1 MSLMAES
8 ALKEAAEA
16 KLREKKNQ
24 AKSEAKKRPYKWES
38 SALSGFMRDL
48 KAELAKQKLKL
59 DATVAKA
66 ILNPFNVT
74 HVVDLDAKWRDDG
87 AMTRS
92 NVSNAQIKALIA
104 TITDKH
110 PNAFQSLDFAHN
122 SIDDKLAMDIAAILV
137 RSQSI
142 KSLGLAGNNIG
153 RKGCG
158 TLTQTLLQEKGA
170 YLEHFS
176 LRNNPI
182 GDEPIRALADFLRTN
197 PPLKSLDIGN
207 TEAGIRALVHVAVAA
222 GGELDAQAAQHRPA
236 EEGGHQ
242 HGGDFDSA
250 CQESQEKHHSH
261 PPLDE
266 KTQDA
271 LARDDVAQQHISEW
285 NQNLTHLSLDA
296 NEIDADGALHIARA
310 LASET
315 CKLQELTLQANRITD
330 EGAVHIARSLRTNTS
345 LLVLDLS
352 YTNLSDRGLVA
363 LSEALG
369 GGNSSLR
376 VLKLAGNLF
385 NLGAKEAWQR
395 LLGWPLDRA
404 NPTHDAKHSLDI
416 QELDFIPLIAPL

>member
-1 MSLMAES
+1 MAES

-207 TEAGIRALVHVAVAA
+207 TEAGIRALVHVAVAL
-222 GGELDAQAAQHRPA
+222 GENSTLRRLNIDRPRKEDINTEETSILLAKSLRKNTTLTHLSMRKHRMRS
-236 EEGGHQ
+236 
-242 HGGDFDSA
+242 HGTMW
-250 CQESQEKHHSH
+250 
-261 PPLDE
+261 LM
-266 KTQDA
+266 
-271 LARDDVAQQHISEW
+271 QHISEW